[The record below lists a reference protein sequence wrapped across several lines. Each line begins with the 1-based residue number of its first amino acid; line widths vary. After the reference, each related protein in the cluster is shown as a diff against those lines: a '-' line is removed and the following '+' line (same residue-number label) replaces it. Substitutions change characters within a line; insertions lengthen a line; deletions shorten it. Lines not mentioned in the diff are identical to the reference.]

1 MSGQPSAGSRQQV
14 AVSQSLSRGSRRA
27 QRRRLL
33 LCADAVWLMLLAVY
47 VLAGTALV
55 PFHGDESTL
64 LMMSRDYHDIF
75 LRGDLEQVVYHD
87 PPLNAERQHLRLL
100 NGMLSPYLI
109 GLSWHLAGYSVDDLN
124 SQWDW
129 GADWNWN
136 VTDGHMPS
144 AGLLL
149 AARWPLAI
157 LTALSAP
164 VLFVLALRLGG
175 RRAAY
180 PASLLLAFHPAV
192 LINGRRAMFEGDLL
206 FFSLLAVT
214 LAVVWGGRLR
224 RGLPQGMI
232 GIHRAISVAVVLGM
246 GLAAGL
252 AVASKHT
259 GVVPAA
265 AGYLAICAAIFW
277 KTRGG
282 ARRREL
288 LRLALSGLLAVGVFL
303 ALNPAWWSDPLA
315 RARAVLDLRIQ
326 LTEGQG
332 ERYAQS
338 VYEDWG
344 ERLVGM
350 IAQLSTAPTA
360 YYEAEGFAEPLASTI
375 AAYEASPWT
384 GVRYGVNALTALLG
398 IGVLLLAATG
408 IVRLIRAVWAGN
420 AAALAVILWAGLT
433 VLTILATIPLAWQ
446 RYYLPLYPVEALLAG
461 VALGKV
467 QMVSSS

>member
-1 MSGQPSAGSRQQV
+1 
-14 AVSQSLSRGSRRA
+14 
-27 QRRRLL
+27 
-33 LCADAVWLMLLAVY
+33 MLLAVY

-64 LMMSRDYHDIF
+64 LMMSRDYHDVF
-75 LRGDLEQVVYHD
+75 LRGDLEQVVYYD

-100 NGMLSPYLI
+100 NGTLSPYLI
-109 GLSWHLAGYSVDDLN
+109 GLSWHLAGYSADDLN

-136 VTDGHMPS
+136 VIDGHMPS

-180 PASLLLAFHPAV
+180 PASLLLVSHPAV
-192 LINGRRAMFEGDLL
+192 LVNGRRAMFEGDLL

-214 LAVVWGGRLR
+214 LAVVWVERLR
-224 RGLPQGMI
+224 RGLPQGAA
-232 GIHRAISVAVVLGM
+232 GIHRAIPGAAVLGM

-252 AVASKHT
+252 AVASKHM

-265 AGYLAICAAIFW
+265 AGYLAICATIFW
-277 KTRGG
+277 KTHGG

-288 LRLALSGLLAVGVFL
+288 LRLAISGLLAVGVFL

-315 RARAVLDLRIQ
+315 RARAVLDLRVQ
-326 LTEGQG
+326 LAKGQG
-332 ERYAQS
+332 EWYTQS
-338 VYEDWG
+338 VYGDWA
-344 ERLVGM
+344 ERLAGM

-360 YYEAEGFAEPLASTI
+360 YYEAEGFADPLADAI

-384 GVRYGVNALTALLG
+384 GVRYGANALTALLG
-398 IGVLLLAATG
+398 IGVLLLAAAGT
-408 IVRLIRAVWAGN
+408 VRLVRAVWSGN

-461 VALGKV
+461 VALGKM
-467 QMVSSS
+467 QTAGRRFTAPTPPGPGPGEPPGE